1 VKNKRQQNRLIFGE
15 VIGQEFG
22 VLLFW
27 WRAVQIPCDGGVEVD
42 DIVSVMWLSGLGGF
56 QRTENTHAAF
66 TVAAVVR
73 DRLVAMVQAAQRF
86 RVLQHH
92 HR

>member
-1 VKNKRQQNRLIFGE
+1 M
-15 VIGQEFG
+15 
-22 VLLFW
+22 LF

-42 DIVSVMWLSGLGGF
+42 DIVSVMWLSGLGGV
-56 QRTENTHAAF
+56 QRTEDTHTAF